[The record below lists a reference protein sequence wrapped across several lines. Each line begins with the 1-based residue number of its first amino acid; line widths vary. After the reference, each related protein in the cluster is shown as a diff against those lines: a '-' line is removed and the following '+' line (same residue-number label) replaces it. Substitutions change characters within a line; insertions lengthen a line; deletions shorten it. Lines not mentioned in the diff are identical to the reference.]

1 MNFVARSSNDMMIQ
15 QHLSVEQP
23 FELEAG
29 GVLSRLDL
37 VYHTSSG
44 SPAGRRVVWIC
55 HALTAN
61 SDVEQWWPQMA
72 GPGKFIDTDR
82 NFVVCVNILGSP
94 YGSSG
99 PASINPKTGKAY
111 LLDFPKITIRDIVRT
126 FGFVRNHLGIG
137 SIDLLIGSSIGG
149 FQALEWA
156 VAEPDLIKSAV
167 FMATAPR
174 VSPWLSASA
183 EAQRMALEADPSFRE
198 AEGLSGGAA
207 GLRCARA
214 QALISYRSF
223 EGYRLT
229 QSEPD
234 ADCLFAGRAASYE
247 RHQGDKLVARGFDAY
262 SYLRLCDEL
271 DSHNLGRARG
281 GVDAALS
288 GIKAKSL
295 VISITSDGL
304 FPPEEGRQWA
314 ACIPGAQFKTIG
326 SEFGHDG
333 FLLETE
339 QICKAISSFLG

>member
-1 MNFVARSSNDMMIQ
+1 MMIQ

-29 GVLSRLDL
+29 GVLPRLDL
-37 VYHTSSG
+37 VFHTSAG

-72 GPGKFIDTDR
+72 GPGKFIDTDKD
-82 NFVVCVNILGSP
+82 FVVCVNILGSP

-99 PASINPKTGKAY
+99 PASINPKTGKPY

-126 FGFVRNHLGIG
+126 FSFVRNHLGIG

-156 VAEPDLIKSAV
+156 VAEPELIKSAV

-183 EAQRMALEADPSFRE
+183 EAQRMALEADPSFRQ
-198 AEGLSGGAA
+198 AADLSGGAA

-234 ADCLFAGRAASYE
+234 EDCLFAGRAASYE

-271 DSHNLGRARG
+271 DSHNLGRGRG
-281 GVDAALS
+281 GVNSALS
-288 GIKAKSL
+288 SIKAKSL

-304 FPPEEGRQWA
+304 FPPEEGSQWA

-339 QICKAISSFLG
+339 QICKAISSFSE

>member
-1 MNFVARSSNDMMIQ
+1 MSKNWAHVDVNTIPSIKTAT
-15 QHLSVEQP
+15 LPGPKSVE
-23 FELEAG
+23 
-29 GVLSRLDL
+29 
-37 VYHTSSG
+37 YHTRAAKYMKGYSSQVQLFPVAFDSGFGYTLTDVDGNKYIDFSSG
-44 SPAGRRVVWIC
+44 IYVTGLGHC
-55 HALTAN
+55 HPKISEAVAKHAKQLMNCHDFTTEIKMQLMEKLHE
-61 SDVEQWWPQMA
+61 VT
-72 GPGKFIDTDR
+72 GGKF
-82 NFVVCVNILGSP
+82 
-94 YGSSG
+94 
-99 PASINPKTGKAY
+99 
-111 LLDFPKITIRDIVRT
+111 
-126 FGFVRNHLGIG
+126 
-137 SIDLLIGSSIGG
+137 GG
-149 FQALEWA
+149 FQLYDSGTTA
-156 VAEPDLIKSAV
+156 VE
-167 FMATAPR
+167 
-174 VSPWLSASA
+174 
-183 EAQRMALEADPSFRE
+183 
-198 AEGLSGGAA
+198 A

>member
-1 MNFVARSSNDMMIQ
+1 MMIQ

-29 GVLSRLDL
+29 GVLPRLDL

-82 NFVVCVNILGSP
+82 DFVVCVNILGSP

-156 VAEPDLIKSAV
+156 VAEPDLIKSA
-167 FMATAPR
+167 
-174 VSPWLSASA
+174 
-183 EAQRMALEADPSFRE
+183 
-198 AEGLSGGAA
+198 
-207 GLRCARA
+207 
-214 QALISYRSF
+214 
-223 EGYRLT
+223 
-229 QSEPD
+229 
-234 ADCLFAGRAASYE
+234 
-247 RHQGDKLVARGFDAY
+247 
-262 SYLRLCDEL
+262 
-271 DSHNLGRARG
+271 
-281 GVDAALS
+281 
-288 GIKAKSL
+288 
-295 VISITSDGL
+295 
-304 FPPEEGRQWA
+304 
-314 ACIPGAQFKTIG
+314 
-326 SEFGHDG
+326 
-333 FLLETE
+333 
-339 QICKAISSFLG
+339 

>member
-1 MNFVARSSNDMMIQ
+1 MMIQ

-29 GVLSRLDL
+29 GVLPRLDI
-37 VYHTSSG
+37 VFHTSEG
-44 SPAGRRVVWIC
+44 SPQGRRVVWIC

-72 GPGKFIDTDR
+72 GPGKFIDTDKD
-82 NFVVCVNILGSP
+82 FVVCVNILGSP

-99 PASINPKTGKAY
+99 PASTDPKTGKPY

-156 VAEPDLIKSAV
+156 VAEPELIKSAV

-174 VSPWLSASA
+174 VSPWLSAST
-183 EAQRMALEADPSFRE
+183 EAQRMALEADPSFRQ
-198 AEGLSGGAA
+198 AEDLSGGAA

-229 QSEPD
+229 QSEAD
-234 ADCLFAGRAASYE
+234 EDCLFAGRAASYE

-271 DSHNLGRARG
+271 DSHNLGRGRG
-281 GVDAALS
+281 GVDSALS
-288 GIKAKSL
+288 SIKAKSL

-304 FPPEEGRQWA
+304 FPPEEGQQWA
-314 ACIPGAQFKTIG
+314 KCIPGAQFKTIS

-339 QICKAISSFLG
+339 QICKAISSFSE

>member
-1 MNFVARSSNDMMIQ
+1 MMIQ

-82 NFVVCVNILGSP
+82 DFVVCVNILGSP

-183 EAQRMALEADPSFRE
+183 EAQRMALEADPSFRQ
-198 AEGLSGGAA
+198 AEDLSGGAA

>member
-1 MNFVARSSNDMMIQ
+1 MMIQ

-29 GVLSRLDL
+29 GVLPRLDL

-82 NFVVCVNILGSP
+82 DFVVCVNILGSP

-126 FGFVRNHLGIG
+126 FGFIRNHLGIG

-156 VAEPDLIKSAV
+156 VAEPELIKSAV

-183 EAQRMALEADPSFRE
+183 EAQRMALEADPSFRQ
-198 AEGLSGGAA
+198 AADLSGGAA

-234 ADCLFAGRAASYE
+234 EDCLFAGRAASYE

-271 DSHNLGRARG
+271 DSHNLGRGRG
-281 GVDAALS
+281 GVNSALS
-288 GIKAKSL
+288 SIKAKSL

-304 FPPEEGRQWA
+304 FPPEEGSQWA

-339 QICKAISSFLG
+339 QICKAISSFSE

>member
-1 MNFVARSSNDMMIQ
+1 MMIQ

-29 GVLSRLDL
+29 GVLPRLDL
-37 VYHTSSG
+37 VFHTSAG

-72 GPGKFIDTDR
+72 GPGKFIDTDKD
-82 NFVVCVNILGSP
+82 FVVCVNILGSP

-99 PASINPKTGKAY
+99 PASINPKTGKPY

-126 FGFVRNHLGIG
+126 FGFVRNHLGIN

-156 VAEPDLIKSAV
+156 VAEPELIKSAV

-183 EAQRMALEADPSFRE
+183 EAQRMALEADPSFRQG
-198 AEGLSGGAA
+198 ADLSGGAA

-234 ADCLFAGRAASYE
+234 DDCLFASRAASYE

-271 DSHNLGRARG
+271 DSHNLGRGRG
-281 GVDAALS
+281 GVEAALS
-288 GIKAKSL
+288 GIKAESL

-333 FLLETE
+333 FLLETQ
-339 QICKAISSFLG
+339 QICNAISSFLG

>member
-1 MNFVARSSNDMMIQ
+1 MMIQ

-72 GPGKFIDTDR
+72 GPGKFIDTDSD
-82 NFVVCVNILGSP
+82 FVVCVNILGSP

-126 FGFVRNHLGIG
+126 FGFIRNHLGIG

-156 VAEPDLIKSAV
+156 VAEPELIKSAV

-183 EAQRMALEADPSFRE
+183 EAQRMALEADPSFRQ
-198 AEGLSGGAA
+198 AADLSGGAA

-234 ADCLFAGRAASYE
+234 EDCLFAGRAASYE

-271 DSHNLGRARG
+271 DSHNLGRGRG
-281 GVDAALS
+281 GVNSALS
-288 GIKAKSL
+288 SIKAKSL

-304 FPPEEGRQWA
+304 FPPEEGSQWA

-339 QICKAISSFLG
+339 QICKAISSFSE

>member
-1 MNFVARSSNDMMIQ
+1 
-15 QHLSVEQP
+15 
-23 FELEAG
+23 
-29 GVLSRLDL
+29 
-37 VYHTSSG
+37 
-44 SPAGRRVVWIC
+44 
-55 HALTAN
+55 
-61 SDVEQWWPQMA
+61 
-72 GPGKFIDTDR
+72 
-82 NFVVCVNILGSP
+82 
-94 YGSSG
+94 
-99 PASINPKTGKAY
+99 
-111 LLDFPKITIRDIVRT
+111 
-126 FGFVRNHLGIG
+126 
-137 SIDLLIGSSIGG
+137 
-149 FQALEWA
+149 
-156 VAEPDLIKSAV
+156 
-167 FMATAPR
+167 
-174 VSPWLSASA
+174 
-183 EAQRMALEADPSFRE
+183 MALEADPSFRQ
-198 AEGLSGGAA
+198 ARDLAGGAA

-229 QSEPD
+229 QSEPEE
-234 ADCLFAGRAASYE
+234 DCLFAGRAASYE

>member
-1 MNFVARSSNDMMIQ
+1 MMIQ

-29 GVLSRLDL
+29 GVLPRLDL

-72 GPGKFIDTDR
+72 GPGKFIDTDSD
-82 NFVVCVNILGSP
+82 FVVCVNILGSP

-183 EAQRMALEADPSFRE
+183 EAQRMALEADPSFRQ
-198 AEGLSGGAA
+198 AADLSGGAA

>member
-1 MNFVARSSNDMMIQ
+1 MMIQ

-29 GVLSRLDL
+29 GVLPRLDL
-37 VYHTSSG
+37 VFHTSAG

-72 GPGKFIDTDR
+72 GPGKFIDTDKD
-82 NFVVCVNILGSP
+82 FVVCVNILGSP

-99 PASINPKTGKAY
+99 PASINPKTGKPY

-126 FGFVRNHLGIG
+126 FSFVRNHLGIG

-156 VAEPDLIKSAV
+156 VAEPELIKSAV

-183 EAQRMALEADPSFRE
+183 EAQRMALEADPSFRQ
-198 AEGLSGGAA
+198 AADLSGGAA

>member
-1 MNFVARSSNDMMIQ
+1 MIA
-15 QHLSVEQP
+15 HKLTIDHP

-29 GVLSRLDL
+29 GVLPRLEL
-37 VYHTSSG
+37 VYHTSEG
-44 SPAGRRVVWIC
+44 RAEGRRVVWIC

-72 GPGKFIDTDR
+72 GPGKFIDTQKD
-82 NFVVCVNILGSP
+82 FVVCVNILGSP
-94 YGSSG
+94 YGSSS
-99 PASINPKTGKAY
+99 PASTNPATGKPF
-111 LLDFPKITIRDIVRT
+111 LLDFPKVTIRDIVRS
-126 FGFVRNHLGIG
+126 FNFVRNHLGIN
-137 SIDLLIGSSIGG
+137 SIDLLVGSSIGG

-156 VAEPDLIKSAV
+156 VAEPQLFKSAV

-183 EAQRMALEADPSFRE
+183 EAQRMALEADPSFRQ
-198 AEGLSGGAA
+198 ARDLAGGAA

-229 QSEPD
+229 QSEPEE
-234 ADCLFAGRAASYE
+234 DCLFAGRAASYE
-247 RHQGDKLVARGFDAY
+247 RHQGDKLVARNFDAY

-271 DSHNLGRARG
+271 DSHNIGRGRG
-281 GVDAALS
+281 GVEEARS
-288 GIKAKSL
+288 RMSAKSL
-295 VISITSDGL
+295 VISVTSDGVC
-304 FPPEEGRQWA
+304 PPQEGSQWA
-314 ACIPGAQFKTIG
+314 QWIQGAQFKTIS